1 MAKSLLV
8 LLDANYFVTIH
19 AFFQSIETS
28 FIVHVDSRNKM
39 WPYYDIVPY
48 SAQWWVCSILL
59 TWMANLVYFVRVSL
73 MFKIIYL
80 TQKALF
86 STNIYLKPLFIINCV
101 SHKNF
106 PGLLQKSQITCV
118 FEELWENSGKSKSIF
133 LIVIKGIRPN
143 LQCFPHIFIIAI
155 F

>member
-1 MAKSLLV
+1 M
-8 LLDANYFVTIH
+8 
-19 AFFQSIETS
+19 
-28 FIVHVDSRNKM
+28 HVDCRNKM

-48 SAQWWVCSILL
+48 SAQQWACSNLL

-86 STNIYLKPLFIINCV
+86 STNIYLKFLFIINCV

-118 FEELWENSGKSKSIF
+118 FEELWENSGTAKSIF

-143 LQCFPHIFIIAI
+143 FQCFPHIFIIAI